1 MILVGDDKVQE
12 LLLKLLEDMSYV
24 KAKLDSI
31 DAQKLSSR
39 VDLLEAQ
46 SREQDRVIKQLENRN
61 STLEE
66 FIRTNL
72 NDDNKAN
79 KALWVSIG
87 LAIFSVILNIF
98 VNLL

>member
-1 MILVGDDKVQE
+1 MGDDKVQE

-46 SREQDRVIKQLENRN
+46 SREQDRAIKQLENRN

-66 FIRTNL
+66 FIRTNM
-72 NDDNKAN
+72 NDNNKAN
-79 KALWVSIG
+79 KALWTSIG

>member
-1 MILVGDDKVQE
+1 MGDDKVQE

-46 SREQDRVIKQLENRN
+46 TREQDRAIKQLENRN

-66 FIRTNL
+66 FIRTNM
-72 NDDNKAN
+72 NDNNKAN
-79 KALWVSIG
+79 KALWTSIG

>member
-1 MILVGDDKVQE
+1 MGDDKVQE

-31 DAQKLSSR
+31 EAQKLSSR

-66 FIRTNL
+66 FIRTNM
-72 NDDNKAN
+72 NDNNKSN
-79 KALWVSIG
+79 KALWTSIG

>member
-1 MILVGDDKVQE
+1 MGDDKVQE

-66 FIRTNL
+66 FIRTNM
-72 NDDNKAN
+72 NDNNKSN
-79 KALWVSIG
+79 KALWTSIG

>member
-1 MILVGDDKVQE
+1 MGDDKVQE

-46 SREQDRVIKQLENRN
+46 SREQERAIKQLENRN

-79 KALWVSIG
+79 KALWTSIG

>member
-1 MILVGDDKVQE
+1 MGDDKVQE

-66 FIRTNL
+66 FIRTNM
-72 NDDNKAN
+72 NDNNKAN
-79 KALWVSIG
+79 KALWTSIG

>member
-1 MILVGDDKVQE
+1 MGDDKVQE

-66 FIRTNL
+66 FIRTNM
-72 NDDNKAN
+72 NDNNKAN
-79 KALWVSIG
+79 KALWTSIG

-98 VNLL
+98 VNLF

>member
-1 MILVGDDKVQE
+1 MGDDKVQE

-66 FIRTNL
+66 FIRTNM
-72 NDDNKAN
+72 NDNNKDN
-79 KALWVSIG
+79 KALWTSIG

>member
-1 MILVGDDKVQE
+1 MGDDKVQE

-66 FIRTNL
+66 FIRTNM
-72 NDDNKAN
+72 NDNNKAN
-79 KALWVSIG
+79 KALWTSIG
-87 LAIFSVILNIF
+87 LAIFSAILNIF

>member
-1 MILVGDDKVQE
+1 MGDDKVQE

-66 FIRTNL
+66 FIRTNI
-72 NDDNKAN
+72 NDDNKTN
-79 KALWVSIG
+79 KALWTSIG

-98 VNLL
+98 INIL